1 MVIYSE
7 ALLGIKRLVLKDSV
21 NTFFRKGRFAML
33 FPEPRLNEN
42 LPWKEVA
49 SNSSLYHVDHL
60 AREKPKN
67 I

>member
-1 MVIYSE
+1 M
-7 ALLGIKRLVLKDSV
+7 
-21 NTFFRKGRFAML
+21 NTFLLKGRFALL

-60 AREKPKN
+60 ARESEGTFEDEGACTGMGGSYN
-67 I
+67 FMV

>member
-1 MVIYSE
+1 M
-7 ALLGIKRLVLKDSV
+7 
-21 NTFFRKGRFAML
+21 NTFLLKGRFALL

-60 AREKPKN
+60 ESERTFEDEGARVGAGGSYN
-67 I
+67 FMV